1 MRLELQ
7 RIYLM
12 SVQNSILI
20 GEVFQIEV
28 SDGLVHRLGSYQ
40 NINLYP
46 ARVFS
51 GTRVLRSCMRLEILM
66 MKYFKSRFQM
76 VFFCQN
82 VMGARVLGSL
92 YVFRV
97 PKGHSNGC
105 IRFFF

>member
-28 SDGLVHRLGSYQ
+28 SDGLVRRLGSYQ

-51 GTRVLRSCMRLEILM
+51 GTRCMRLEMLI

-76 VFFCQN
+76 VFLCQN
-82 VMGARVLGSL
+82 VTGARVLGSL
-92 YVFRV
+92 SAFRV